1 MLPGISTE
9 VVAGSKMADLV
20 IAGSGVIGLSV
31 AFELLQSP
39 GLQPARIHIIAQH
52 FPGEE
57 PISHEFTSPWAGAHF
72 RPFPHR
78 PESFGADR
86 RESGYTRVT
95 YKRMKTIAAE
105 HPESTIEFMKGAD
118 YLEQP
123 PSEYDGMS
131 PGYNK
136 DSLENFR
143 EIPKGELPPNVK
155 SGFEYTTYCLNAPEY
170 LGFLQRQVTA
180 LCKAKGV
187 ELCFKRMTLRSL
199 AQVYEVV
206 PSCDVIF
213 NCTGLGLQLDGS
225 YDPSCFAI
233 RGQTLLLDVPH
244 KTKFAAATVTHQ
256 GRDGNWTFVI
266 KRPPVGG
273 KPAQYILGG
282 TKQPGDNCV
291 TPRDM
296 DSHAIMERARALY
309 PELLCE
315 SEFSVARVNVG
326 FRPARNGGSRVELES
341 ASPGPV
347 IHAYGLG
354 GMGYET
360 SLGVAEH
367 CLRIY
372 RGLKCQR
379 SKAKL

>member
-1 MLPGISTE
+1 
-9 VVAGSKMADLV
+9 MAELV

-39 GLQPARIHIIAQH
+39 GLRPARIHIIAQH

-78 PESFGADR
+78 PESFSADK

-95 YKRMKTIAAE
+95 YRRMKSIAAE
-105 HPESTIEFMKGAD
+105 HPDSTVEFMRGVD

-123 PSEYDGMS
+123 PCEYDGQS

-136 DSLENFR
+136 NSLENFR
-143 EIPKGELPPNVK
+143 KISKEELPVNVK

-170 LGFLQRQVTA
+170 LGFLQRQVA
-180 LCKAKGV
+180 ELCKSSGV
-187 ELCFKRMTLRSL
+187 ELCLKRMTLRSL
-199 AQVYEVV
+199 AQVYDVI
-206 PSCDVIF
+206 PSCDAVF
-213 NCTGLGLQLDGS
+213 NCTGLGLQLNGS

-244 KTKFAAATVTHQ
+244 KTKFAAATITHQ

-266 KRPPVGG
+266 KRPPTGD

-282 TKQPGDNCV
+282 TKQPGDDYV
-291 TPRDM
+291 APRDL
-296 DSHAIMERARALY
+296 DSQAIMKRAKALY
-309 PELLCE
+309 PELLCG
-315 SEFSVARVNVG
+315 SEFSIARVNVG
-326 FRPARNGGSRVELES
+326 FRPARNGGSRVELEN
-341 ASPGPV
+341 ASHGPI
-347 IHAYGLG
+347 IHAYGFG

-372 RGLKCQR
+372 RSLQPR
-379 SKAKL
+379 WSKARL